1 MGQDDDRH
9 RSVLLSRGALC
20 HPQIS
25 GNQNMTPEW
34 LLVSF
39 FLFTLTAVSGAGYI
53 FVLKPGRTGE
63 EPASSISRLLTQPDL
78 PAPQAAVLDIFRVVG
93 SMVPDR
99 SSQRESARRLL
110 LLAGYRWP
118 SAVSTFLGI
127 KCMTA
132 FTLGVAG
139 AWASITFQ
147 ESGSPSIAALCGL
160 GFGFLLPDQILKHV
174 ANTRAARLRR
184 GLPAALDLLVLAIEA
199 GQSIDAAIVE
209 TSRASEFAQLH
220 LELRADPSRE
230 DALRNLISRTQDQEI
245 RKFAAL
251 LIDTDR
257 FGSSLGPAL
266 RSHGRYLRT
275 RFRQNAQERARK
287 VAVKLIFPVF
297 FLIFPSVIL
306 VTLGP
311 AVILIFQQMTSL
323 VGQ

>member
-1 MGQDDDRH
+1 M
-9 RSVLLSRGALC
+9 S
-20 HPQIS
+20 
-25 GNQNMTPEW
+25 PEF

-39 FLFTLTAVSGAGYI
+39 FLVTVVTISAAGYL
-53 FVLKPGRTGE
+53 FVLKPSQNANG
-63 EPASSISRLLTQPDL
+63 PASSIPDFLTQPDL
-78 PAPQAAVLDIFRVVG
+78 PAPQAAVLDIFRFVG
-93 SMVPDR
+93 AIIPDR
-99 SSQRESARRLL
+99 SSQRESARKLL

-127 KCMTA
+127 KFMTA

-139 AWASITFQ
+139 AWASITFD
-147 ESGSPSIAALCGL
+147 GNASPSIAALCGM
-160 GFGFLLPDQILKHV
+160 GFGFLAPDRVLK
-174 ANTRAARLRR
+174 RAAHVRGTRLRR
-184 GLPAALDLLVLAIEA
+184 GLPTALDLLVLALEA

-209 TSRASEFAQLH
+209 ASRGLQTSHPDLASEFAQLSM
-220 LELRADPSRE
+220 ELRANPSRE
-230 DALRNLISRTQDQEI
+230 HALRGLMARTQDSEI

-257 FGSSLGPAL
+257 FGASLGPAL
-266 RSHGRYLRT
+266 RSHSRYLRT

-311 AVILIFQQMTSL
+311 AAILIFQQMKSL

>member
-1 MGQDDDRH
+1 M
-9 RSVLLSRGALC
+9 
-20 HPQIS
+20 
-25 GNQNMTPEW
+25 NETT

-39 FLFTLTAVSGAGYI
+39 FLFTLAAIAAAGYTL
-53 FVLKPGRTGE
+53 VLRPARATSEADGR
-63 EPASSISRLLTQPDL
+63 SIPTVLTQPDM
-78 PAPQAAVLDIFRVVG
+78 PVAQAAVLDIFRIVG
-93 SMVPDR
+93 SLIPER

-110 LLAGYRWP
+110 LLAGFRWP

-139 AWASITFQ
+139 VWASITFRDGAQ
-147 ESGSPSIAALCGL
+147 SYLAAACGL
-160 GFGFLLPDQILKHV
+160 GFGFLLPDRILEGV
-174 ANTRAARLRR
+174 ARARATRLRR

-199 GQSIDAAIVE
+199 GQSIDVAILE
-209 TSRASEFAQLH
+209 TSRGLRIAHPELAAEFAHLH
-220 LELRADPSRE
+220 LELRTDASRE
-230 DALRNLISRTQDQEI
+230 DALRNLIARTQDAEI
-245 RKFAAL
+245 KKFAAL
-251 LIDTDR
+251 LLDTDR

-266 RSHGRYLRT
+266 RSHSRYLRT
-275 RFRQNAQERARK
+275 RFRQSAQERARK

-311 AVILIFQQMTSL
+311 AVILIVQQMKNL